1 MIEIDT
7 MPVVIS
13 IEISSKIF
21 STHNDFESQNI
32 FQFTIFQNKN
42 WISGSALK
50 FFYTIGRNREDV
62 SNWINKSTIYCL
74 KIVTEMTNDK

>member
-13 IEISSKIF
+13 IEISSKSF

-42 WISGSALK
+42 
-50 FFYTIGRNREDV
+50 
-62 SNWINKSTIYCL
+62 
-74 KIVTEMTNDK
+74 